1 MGRCSQPLQLKL
13 LTDQDT
19 WDAYVGAGIF
29 YFDSS
34 PSLVWPFFAPICPLF
49 IGFFLPLL
57 AFPGHHG
64 QARPLLSDCGSRP
77 SQWFHQ
83 PILHIHH
90 SLLFHRRWRQRQG
103 AENDDIGSSDAA
115 RDVGYKRH
123 FSKEQLED
131 WKTPL
136 EIVKDNMWGACTFKC
151 TICAVKVLALVHL
164 PQTIY
169 WQSEWVLKMGPGEWG
184 EITRRDGSHHWTLDF
199 EHNKMR

>member
-1 MGRCSQPLQLKL
+1 MGRMCWRWHL
-13 LTDQDT
+13 LFRFQSFARVTFFCADLST
-19 WDAYVGAGIF
+19 F
-29 YFDSS
+29 YRILSS
-34 PSLVWPFFAPICPLF
+34 PSCFPWPSWS
-49 IGFFLPLL
+49 
-57 AFPGHHG
+57 
-64 QARPLLSDCGSRP
+64 ARPLLSDCGSRP

-169 WQSEWVLKMGPGEWG
+169 WQSEWVLKMGPGKWG
-184 EITRRDGSHHWTLDF
+184 EITRRDGSHHWTLEF

>member
-1 MGRCSQPLQLKL
+1 MYNCTSYNHEEMSLTLISSNIKEIETPSWWTGSCFCGIDRWMGRCGQLLQLKL

-19 WDAYVGAGIF
+19 WDACVGAGIF

-34 PSLVWPFFAPICPLF
+34 PSLVWPFFAPICRLF

-103 AENDDIGSSDAA
+103 AKNDAD

-123 FSKEQLED
+123 LSKEQLKD
-131 WKTPL
+131 WKTPV
-136 EIVKDNMWGACTFKC
+136 EIVKDNMWGACTF
-151 TICAVKVLALVHL
+151 
-164 PQTIY
+164 
-169 WQSEWVLKMGPGEWG
+169 
-184 EITRRDGSHHWTLDF
+184 
-199 EHNKMR
+199 